1 MIPCRIG
8 QPKIRHWLLALGPF
22 LIFSGLF
29 WFSLPR
35 VLFDDPY
42 STVLLDRKGELLGAR
57 IADDG
62 QWRFPPVD
70 SLADKYKKA
79 VILYEDRFFYYHP
92 GINPFSLFRAIWQNL
107 KAGEIVSGGS
117 TLSMQVI
124 RLARKGKRRT
134 LFEKIIE
141 IILASRLEWTESKEE
156 ILCLYASH
164 APFGGN
170 VVGIDAASWR
180 YYGRPPEQLSWAE
193 TATLAVLPNAPSLI
207 HPGKNRLLLIEKR
220 NRLLDKLE
228 KDGLID
234 SLDCE
239 LAKLEGLPDKPL
251 PLPAFAPHL
260 MDRVYVQNRGSRV
273 RSSLDVMLQQR
284 VNLIL
289 EEHQKQLKH
298 NNIHNACC
306 LVLDTRTGEVLAYV
320 GNTRHPGRPEFGG
333 DVNIIHAPRSTGS
346 ILKPVLYCLMLEEGE
361 ILPGT
366 LIPDIPTQYTGYSP
380 KNFSMTYDGAVPA
393 RRALARSLNIPAVR
407 MLQSH
412 GSERFYYQLE
422 ELGIH
427 TLRFPASHYG
437 LSLILG
443 GAEGS
448 LWDITGVYASM
459 GRVLA
464 RYNQT
469 GLYHTGDIHPPYYA
483 FSGRQQTRPDE
494 GSADNS
500 HPFSAASVWL
510 TFQSLIEVN
519 RPYSQAGWRSFS
531 SAGKIAWKTG
541 TSFGFRDGWAIG
553 TSPDYTI
560 GVWVGNADGEG
571 RPGLTG
577 IAVAAP
583 VLFDVF
589 STLPSSS
596 WFLAPLNELY
606 PVAVCHKSGHLP
618 GPFCPSLDTIYVPA
632 RGRASEPCPYHRKI
646 HLSPDGRYRVN
657 SDCLPISGMRHESW
671 FVLPPAQEWYYRAK
685 NPDYRILPRIH
696 PSCKPQ
702 DEIEFMEMIYPR
714 HSARIYVP
722 REMDGSKGE
731 IILEAAHRHPSS
743 LIYWHLNKT
752 FMGTTR
758 HIHQMGIAP
767 IKGSYRLTLVD
778 ENGYSLVHRFEI
790 IDL

>member
-1 MIPCRIG
+1 MIG
-8 QPKIRHWLLALGPF
+8 QLRLFNWPLALVLF
-22 LIFSGLF
+22 LILSGLF

-35 VLFDDPY
+35 PLFDDPY
-42 STVLLDRKGELLGAR
+42 SSVLLDRNGELLGAR

-70 SLADKYKKA
+70 SLPEKYKNA
-79 VILYEDRFFYYHP
+79 AILYEDRFFYSHP
-92 GINPFSLFRAIWQNL
+92 GVNPLSIFRALLQNL
-107 KAGEIVSGGS
+107 EKGEIVSGGS
-117 TLSMQVI
+117 TLTMQVI
-124 RLARKGKRRT
+124 RLARKGKSRT
-134 LFEKIIE
+134 IPEKIIE
-141 IILASRLEWTESKEE
+141 IVLASRLELTKSKED

-207 HPGKNRLLLIEKR
+207 HPGKNRSLLMQKRNLLLEKLR
-220 NRLLDKLE
+220 KNSLL
-228 KDGLID
+228 D

-239 LAKLEGLPDKPL
+239 LAKLEALPDKPI
-251 PLPAFAPHL
+251 PLPAHAPHL
-260 MDRVYVQNRGSRV
+260 MDRVYTQNRGSRV
-273 RSSLDVMLQQR
+273 SSSLDASLQQR
-284 VNLIL
+284 ISLII
-289 EEHQKQLKH
+289 EEHHKQLMH
-298 NNIHNACC
+298 NSIHNACC
-306 LVLDTRTGEVLAYV
+306 LVLDTRTGEVMAYV
-320 GNTRHPGRPEFGG
+320 GNTDNPGQPEFGG
-333 DVNIIHAPRSTGS
+333 DVDIIKAPRSTGS
-346 ILKPVLYCLMLEEGE
+346 ILKPILYCLMLEEGE

-366 LIPDIPTQYTGYSP
+366 LVPDIPTQYTGYSP
-380 KNFSMTYDGAVPA
+380 KNFTLTYDGAVPA

-407 MLQSH
+407 MLQTH
-412 GSERFYYQLE
+412 GFERFYYQLE
-422 ELGIH
+422 ELGIQ
-427 TLRFPASHYG
+427 TLGFPASHYG

-459 GRVLA
+459 GRVLD
-464 RYNQT
+464 RYNRSGQY
-469 GLYHTGDIHPPYYA
+469 LADDIHPPVYA
-483 FSGRQQTRPDE
+483 YHDKPIEQVNE
-494 GSADNS
+494 GSADNI

-510 TFQSLIEVN
+510 TFQSLLDVN
-519 RPYSQAGWRSFS
+519 RPYTQAGWKSFS
-531 SAGKIAWKTG
+531 SSSKIAWKTG

-553 TSPDYTI
+553 TSPDFTI

-583 VLFDVF
+583 ILFDVF
-589 STLPSSS
+589 NTLPRNN
-596 WFLAPLNELY
+596 WFQSPVNELY

-618 GPFCPSLDTIYVPA
+618 GPFCSSIDTIYVPA
-632 RGRASEPCPYHRKI
+632 SGRASVPCPYHRKI

-657 SDCLPISGMRHESW
+657 SNCRAISGMRHESW
-671 FVLPPAQEWYYRAK
+671 FILPPAQEWYYRAK
-685 NPDYRILPRIH
+685 NPDYRILPQIH
-696 PSCKPQ
+696 PDCKPM
-702 DEIEFMEMIYPR
+702 DDIEIMEMIYPR

-743 LIYWHLNKT
+743 LIYWHLNET
-752 FMGTTR
+752 FIGTTR
-758 HIHQMGIAP
+758 HIHKLGITP
-767 IKGSYRLTLVD
+767 KKGNYLLTLVD
-778 ENGYSLVHRFEI
+778 ENGYTLVHNFEI

>member
-1 MIPCRIG
+1 MIGRS
-8 QPKIRHWLLALGPF
+8 RLFNWFLALGLF
-22 LIFSGLF
+22 LVFSGLF

-35 VLFDDPY
+35 FLFNDPY
-42 STVLLDRKGELLGAR
+42 STVLLDRNGELLGAR
-57 IADDG
+57 IAVDG

-70 SLADKYKKA
+70 YLPEKYEKA
-79 VILYEDRFFYYHP
+79 AILYEDRFFYYHP
-92 GINPFSLFRAIWQNL
+92 GVNPLSLLRALFQNL
-107 KAGEIVSGGS
+107 KKGEIVSGGS
-117 TLSMQVI
+117 TLTMQVI
-124 RLARKGKRRT
+124 RLARKGRSRT
-134 LFEKIIE
+134 ISEKIIE
-141 IILASRLEWTESKEE
+141 MVLAARLEWTESKED
-156 ILCLYASH
+156 ILRLYASH

-193 TATLAVLPNAPSLI
+193 AATLAVLPNAPALI
-207 HPGKNRLLLIEKR
+207 HPGKNRSLLIKKR
-220 NRLLDKLE
+220 NQLLDKLE
-228 KDGLID
+228 KNGLID
-234 SLDCE
+234 ALDCE
-239 LAKLEGLPDKPL
+239 LAKLEALPDKPL
-251 PLPAFAPHL
+251 PLPSNTPHL
-260 MDRVYVQNRGSRV
+260 LDRIYIQNSGSRV
-273 RSSLDVMLQQR
+273 HSSLDALLQQR
-284 VNLIL
+284 VSIII
-289 EEHQKQLKH
+289 EEHYKQLKH

-306 LVLDTRTGEVLAYV
+306 LVLDTRSGEVLAYV
-320 GNTRHPGRPEFGG
+320 GNTHNPGSPEFGG
-333 DVNIIHAPRSTGS
+333 NVDIINAPRSTGS
-346 ILKPVLYCLMLEEGE
+346 ILKPILYGLMLEEGE

-366 LIPDIPTQYTGYSP
+366 LVPDIPTQYTGYSP

-412 GSERFYYQLE
+412 GTERFYYQLE

-427 TLRFPASHYG
+427 TLKYPASHYG

-459 GRVLA
+459 GRVLD

-469 GLYHTGDIHPPYYA
+469 GLYHAGDIHSPQY
-483 FSGRQQTRPDE
+483 FSPDPALNKPGK
-494 GSADNS
+494 GSSDNI
-500 HPFSAASVWL
+500 HPFSAAAIWL
-510 TFQSLIEVN
+510 TFQSLLEVN
-519 RPYSQAGWRSFS
+519 RPDSQAGWKSFS
-531 SAGKIAWKTG
+531 SSGKIAWKTG

-553 TSPDYTI
+553 TSPEYTI

-583 VLFDVF
+583 ILFDVF
-589 STLPSSS
+589 STLPQGS
-596 WFLAPLNELY
+596 WFQAPLNELY

-618 GPFCPSLDTIYVPA
+618 GPFCSSVDTIYIPS
-632 RGRASEPCPYHRKI
+632 RGRTSEPCPYHRII

-657 SDCLPISGMRHESW
+657 SDCQDISGMRHESW

-685 NPDYRILPRIH
+685 NPDYRILPKIH
-696 PSCKPQ
+696 PNCEPR

-722 REMDGSKGE
+722 REMDGSKGQ

-743 LIYWHLNKT
+743 MIYWHLNEK
-752 FMGTTR
+752 FIGATR
-758 HIHQMGIAP
+758 HIHQLGIAP
-767 IKGSYRLTLVD
+767 TKGSYMLTLVD
-778 ENGYSLVHRFEI
+778 ENGYSLTHRFEI
-790 IDL
+790 FDP

>member
-1 MIPCRIG
+1 MIR
-8 QPKIRHWLLALGPF
+8 RSRLFNWLLSLGLL
-22 LIFSGLF
+22 LILFGLF

-35 VLFDDPY
+35 PLFDDPY
-42 STVLLDRKGELLGAR
+42 STVLLDRKGDLLGAR

-70 SLADKYKKA
+70 SLPEKYKKTA
-79 VILYEDRFFYYHP
+79 ILYEDRFYYFHP
-92 GINPFSLFRAIWQNL
+92 GVNPFSLLRALLQNL
-107 KAGEIVSGGS
+107 RAGEIVSGGS
-117 TLSMQVI
+117 TLTMQVM
-124 RLARKGKRRT
+124 RLARKGKPRNVP
-134 LFEKIIE
+134 EKIIE
-141 IILASRLEWTESKEE
+141 IILAMRLEWTESKED

-193 TATLAVLPNAPSLI
+193 NATLAVLPNAPSLI
-207 HPGKNRLLLIEKR
+207 HPGKNRSLLIQKR
-220 NRLLDKLE
+220 DRLLE
-228 KDGLID
+228 KMKENGLLD

-239 LAKLEGLPDKPL
+239 LAKLEPLPDKPL
-251 PLPAFAPHL
+251 PLPAHSPHL
-260 MDRVYVQNRGSRV
+260 MDRIYTKNRGSRV
-273 RSSLDVMLQQR
+273 RSSLDALMQQR
-284 VNLIL
+284 VDLII
-289 EEHQKQLKH
+289 EEHHKQLKH

-306 LVLDTRTGEVLAYV
+306 LVLDTRTGKVMAYV
-320 GNTRHPGRPEFGG
+320 GNTHNPGRPEFGG
-333 DVNIIHAPRSTGS
+333 DVDIINAPRSTGS
-346 ILKPVLYCLMLEEGE
+346 ILKPILYCLMLEEGE

-366 LIPDIPTQYTGYSP
+366 LVPDIPTQYTGYSP
-380 KNFSMTYDGAVPA
+380 KNFSLTYDGAVPA

-407 MLQSH
+407 MLQAH

-422 ELGIH
+422 ELGLH

-443 GAEGS
+443 GAEGR
-448 LWDITGVYASM
+448 LWDITGMYASM
-459 GRVLA
+459 GRVLD

-469 GLYHTGDIHPPYYA
+469 SLYHTGDIHPPHYI
-483 FSGRQQTRPDE
+483 SQVPEQTKPDE
-494 GSADNS
+494 GSAENI

-510 TFQSLIEVN
+510 TFQSLLEVN
-519 RPYSQAGWRSFS
+519 RPESQAGWKSFS
-531 SAGKIAWKTG
+531 SSGEIAWKTG
-541 TSFGFRDGWAIG
+541 TSFGYRDGWAIG

-583 VLFDVF
+583 ILFDVF
-589 STLPSSS
+589 STLPRSN
-596 WFLAPLNELY
+596 WFRTPVNELY
-606 PVAVCHKSGHLP
+606 PVPICHRSGHLP
-618 GPFCPSLDTIYVPA
+618 GPFCPSEDTIYVPA
-632 RGRASEPCPYHRKI
+632 KGRVSEPCPYHREI

-657 SDCLPISGMRHESW
+657 SDCQDISGMRHESW

-685 NPDYRILPRIH
+685 NPDYQILPQIH
-696 PSCKPQ
+696 PECKSK
-702 DEIEFMEMIYPR
+702 DEIQFMEMIYPR

-722 REMDGSKGE
+722 HEIDGSKGE

-743 LIYWHLNKT
+743 LIYWHLNET
-752 FMGTTR
+752 FIGSTR
-758 HIHQMGIAP
+758 HIHQLGIAP
-767 IKGSYRLTLVD
+767 IKGRYLLTLVD